1 MGIRIVDTAEEAVIT
16 GVAVAELFACVV
28 AQATNSKETVNI
40 NKKDLRINAFINGP
54 GHNKH
59 RRLDQYTLISK
70 N

>member
-40 NKKDLRINAFINGP
+40 NKKDLRIACF
-54 GHNKH
+54 H
-59 RRLDQYTLISK
+59 
-70 N
+70 